1 MGKSG
6 RLPVGRLPAR
16 LHLDRVPSAPA
27 GTPAEAPGFRRDFPP
42 QGKRSDAGRAL
53 SLRCTLVTTAAT
65 ASAAAAQPPWARP
78 APGSGPTLKKGLG
91 SQITAVPPPLFLA
104 EPGYFG
110 KASFLAAATQIDAAK
125 TQRFLCLCACFQQD
139 YDVTDECWRERE
151 RERPG
156 VPDSTGYF

>member
-42 QGKRSDAGRAL
+42 HTRDDSRHHV
-53 SLRCTLVTTAAT
+53 SSSAT
-65 ASAAAAQPPWARP
+65 ALGPSSPWKRP
-78 APGSGPTLKKGLG
+78 NAEKDLG

-110 KASFLAAATQIDAAK
+110 KDSFLAVAMQIDAAK
-125 TQRFLCLCACFQQD
+125 IQRFLCLCVCVRVCACFQQD

-151 RERPG
+151 VQRA
-156 VPDSTGYF
+156 